1 MNPNIILTSDQ
12 VKNFLIHKKI
22 IFQSDQL
29 DGGMAGYQTYGH
41 IGTIIKNHIINL
53 WRKIFILSNVY
64 EIETPII
71 SLDKVLERS
80 GHVSRFND
88 PQITESYNDEIKIYR
103 ADHFLEDALAE
114 GKITQLE
121 FALLDMKDMQA
132 IKDLIL
138 SKKLLEGE
146 IQVKNKNLMFKTESS
161 YLRPEIAQSMFIEF
175 EPMFQYHNKPLPF
188 GIAQVGRSYRNEIS
202 NQMFTRLREFTQA
215 EVEYFIDPLN
225 KADLSALDLDKNI
238 ILVDKH
244 STEHLTTL
252 NKAIIDLIISDTH
265 IVMFLAKLEKFADII
280 GLKDYRFRQHRLDEM
295 AHYASDCWD
304 LEIKIDGNWLE
315 LAGLANRGD
324 YDLSAHNIKP
334 MTENTS
340 EIEYVH
346 KLDKTKI
353 FKKYKKDEAMNII
366 KEFETKYGDS
376 YISRIIS
383 NNLVSVDSEIVK
395 VEKQYV
401 KREFL
406 PHVIE
411 PSIGIDRVFFALMI
425 SSIRARESDINRL
438 VLCTNK
444 NICAYQVMI
453 AQLSNHDDLMKVTRN
468 IQNELEDK
476 LRVFTD
482 YSSTSIGKRYIRAD
496 EIGIPYTITVDF
508 ETLSDN
514 TVTIR
519 NRDST
524 LQQRIKISD
533 IYNLII

>member
-1 MNPNIILTSDQ
+1 MNPTIVLSPEQI
-12 VKNFLIHKKI
+12 KNFLIHKKI
-22 IFQSDQL
+22 IFQTNQL
-29 DGGMAGYQTYGH
+29 DGGMSGYQTYGH
-41 IGTIIKNHIINL
+41 IGTIIKNRIINI
-53 WRKIFILSNVY
+53 WRQIFIDNNIY

-80 GHVSRFND
+80 GHVARFND
-88 PQITESYNDEIKIYR
+88 PEITVVHNSETKIFR
-103 ADHFLEDALAE
+103 ADHFLEDMIKL
-114 GKITQLE
+114 GKLE
-121 FALLDMKDMQA
+121 YQTIDMNDMNV
-132 IKDLIL
+132 IYKLIVDN
-138 SKKLLEGE
+138 KLLEGD

-202 NQMFTRLREFTQA
+202 NQMFTRLREFIQA

-225 KADLSALDLDKNI
+225 KADLSALDLNRNI
-238 ILVDKH
+238 VLVDKH
-244 STEHLTTL
+244 SIEHLTTL
-252 NKAIIDLIISDTH
+252 NKALIDQIISDTH
-265 IVMFLAKLEKFADII
+265 IIMFLYKLNMFAETL
-280 GLKDYRFRQHRLDEM
+280 GLISYRFRQHRSNEM

-315 LAGLANRGD
+315 LAGLANRGN
-324 YDLSAHNIKP
+324 YDLSAHHIKP
-334 MTENTS
+334 LTENTS
-340 EIEYVH
+340 DIEYVH

-366 KEFETKYGDS
+366 KEFESKYGDS
-376 YISRIIS
+376 FISRIIS
-383 NNLVSVDSEIVK
+383 SDLLSVNSEFIK
-395 VEKQYV
+395 IDKQYI
-401 KREFL
+401 KREYL

-411 PSIGIDRVFFALMI
+411 PSVGIDRVFYALMI
-425 SSIRARESDINRL
+425 SSIRARETDTNRL

-519 NRDST
+519 DRDST
-524 LQQRIKISD
+524 LQQRVKISD
-533 IYNLII
+533 IYQTIGK